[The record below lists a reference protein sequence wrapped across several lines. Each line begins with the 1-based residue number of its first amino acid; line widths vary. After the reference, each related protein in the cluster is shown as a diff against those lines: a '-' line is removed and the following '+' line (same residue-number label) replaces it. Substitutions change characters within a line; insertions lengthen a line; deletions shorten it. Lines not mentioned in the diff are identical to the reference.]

1 MIFRITRSVSRIPW
15 EASTPTWRMVSSTS
29 VPKMPWP
36 GWKLLPSKAM
46 SQPSSPQPTPMAI
59 LLAQLAFAPNGA
71 DNAAILAVQM
81 LALSDDELA
90 QKLDDFKAEM
100 AAEVEAKDAKVRAQ
114 FA

>member
-1 MIFRITRSVSRIPW
+1 
-15 EASTPTWRMVSSTS
+15 
-29 VPKMPWP
+29 
-36 GWKLLPSKAM
+36 
-46 SQPSSPQPTPMAI
+46 MAVD
-59 LLAQLAFAPNGA
+59 GA

-81 LALSDDELA
+81 LALADDELA